1 MSNYRKKLKTRTFFF
16 GMQSLSN
23 HIPDNNNTALPQD
36 GSQISEQL

>member
-1 MSNYRKKLKTRTFFF
+1 MSNYTKKLKTCTFFF

-23 HIPDNNNTALPQD
+23 HIPDNNTALPQD